1 MQDNLRTVNVGLIG
15 LGTVGGG
22 VARTILSHHDR
33 YLDAYNI
40 DLKIARACGL
50 VWEQAE
56 AAGITPEQFT
66 SDWHDVVSDENVDI
80 VVELI
85 GGEHPAT
92 EIYEAAFAAGKH
104 VVTANKALLGR
115 HVESF
120 ARAAREHGVQLK
132 CEASCG
138 GGIPIV
144 STLERDLVGNE
155 ILTIA
160 GILNG
165 TTNYILSRMEAEG
178 ADYADVLADAQA
190 KGYAEADPSA
200 DVDGFDAASKTAIL
214 ASIGFSSRVT
224 TDDVYQQG
232 IRTISAEDISV
243 AHDLGYTIKLLGI
256 ARNTAEGVDVR
267 VHPTMIPLDHQL
279 AKVSGAMNAVYVVGD
294 AVGETM
300 FYGAGAGS
308 FPTASAVVGDILTL
322 SEQISRGV
330 APLPESE
337 PFSRNKP
344 IRSMDELE
352 TKYYIRLRV
361 ADRVGAL
368 AEAVN
373 VFAKHN
379 ISISLI
385 NQLEDGNSDSDACS
399 VIFLTH
405 KALEKNVQDAAA
417 ALAASD
423 CVSEV
428 ANVLRIEDVDAWT
441 DGVMAN

>member
-1 MQDNLRTVNVGLIG
+1 MAESLRTVNVGLIG

-22 VARTILSHHDR
+22 VARTIIAHHDE
-33 YLDAYNI
+33 YISAYGI
-40 DLKIARACGL
+40 DLKVKRACGL

-56 AAGITPEQFT
+56 AAGIAREDFT
-66 SDWHDVVSDENVDI
+66 NDWHDIVADDEIDI

-92 EIYEAAFAAGKH
+92 EIYEAAFSAGKH

-115 HVESF
+115 HVEALASK
-120 ARAAREHGVQLK
+120 ARACGVQLK
-132 CEASCG
+132 CEAACG

-144 STLERDLVGNE
+144 STLERDLVGND

-165 TTNYILSRMEAEG
+165 TTNYILSRMEEEG

-214 ASIGFSSRVT
+214 ASIGFGTRVT

-232 IRTISAEDISV
+232 IRTIAAEDIAV

-256 ARNTAEGVDVR
+256 AHKTDNGLHVR
-267 VHPTMIPLDHQL
+267 VHPTMIPLDHML

-322 SEQISRGV
+322 ADPISRGS
-330 APLPESE
+330 APLPEPE
-337 PFSRNKP
+337 PFKHTVA
-344 IRSMDELE
+344 IRPMDELE
-352 TKYYIRLRV
+352 TKYYVRLKV

-368 AEAVN
+368 AETVD
-373 VFAKHN
+373 VFAKNN

-385 NQLEDGNSDSDACS
+385 NQLEDGKAEGDSCS
-399 VIFLTH
+399 VVFLTH
-405 KALEKNVQDAAA
+405 RALEKDVQAAA
-417 ALAASD
+417 AELAGVD
-423 CVSEV
+423 CVAEV
-428 ANVLRIEDVDAWT
+428 ANVLRIENVEAWT
-441 DGVMAN
+441 EGVMAN

>member
-40 DLKIARACGL
+40 DLQIARACGL

-66 SDWHDVVSDENVDI
+66 SDWHDVMSDENVDI

-104 VVTANKALLGR
+104 VVTTNKALLGR

-373 VFAKHN
+373 VFAKHD

>member
-66 SDWHDVVSDENVDI
+66 SDWHDVVSDESVDI

-232 IRTISAEDISV
+232 IRTITAEDISV

-368 AEAVN
+368 AEAVD
-373 VFAKHN
+373 VFAKHD

-385 NQLEDGNSDSDACS
+385 NQIEDGNSDSDACS

-417 ALAASD
+417 ALASSG